1 MLRLVDANLDRLGE
15 GLRVLE
21 DVSRFLL
28 NDVAASRRLK
38 ALRHSLIKSLG
49 PLEQDLLSA
58 RRVAEDIGAPLER
71 TGGPLLDGT
80 GAPLV
85 GRTGATLERAGG
97 SETRSGGPDARR
109 KASPHQ
115 DLLAL
120 VRANSR
126 RAQESLRVLEEFG
139 RLSGG
144 PLEGRAGGFEKARF
158 EVYEL
163 EQHLVG
169 RLSRQERAGRLRGL
183 YLVLDMAALGTRHEA
198 EVAAAAIRGGTTTIQ
213 LRDKHRCKAD
223 VLATARALRSVC
235 AEKGALFVVN
245 DHLDVA
251 LAVGADAVHLGQD
264 DLPVP
269 EARRILPLEML
280 IGCSTHSTAEAVQA
294 QAGGADYVALGS
306 IYPTTSKERYRLVGL
321 EALRRTRSRLS
332 VPLVAI
338 GGINE
343 ANAREV
349 MKAGADAVA
358 VISAVLGAD
367 NVEKAARSL
376 AARAKPV
383 SDRRRRQA
391 QA

>member
-21 DVSRFLL
+21 DVARFLL

-38 ALRHSLIKSLG
+38 DLRHRLIKGLG
-49 PLEQDLLSA
+49 PLEQGLLSA
-58 RRVAEDIGAPLER
+58 RRVAEDVGAPLPER
-71 TGGPLLDGT
+71 TGLPVAGT
-80 GAPLV
+80 GARPA
-85 GRTGATLERAGG
+85 GRTTAA
-97 SETRSGGPDARR
+97 
-109 KASPHQ
+109 PHE
-115 DLLAL
+115 DLPAL
-120 VRANSR
+120 VQANSR
-126 RAQESLRVLEEFG
+126 RAQESLRVLEEFS

-158 EVYEL
+158 EVYQL

-169 RLSRQERAGRLRGL
+169 RLLRQDQAGRLRGL
-183 YLVLDMAALGTRHEA
+183 YLVLDMAALRGRHEA
-198 EVAAAAIRGGTTTIQ
+198 EVAAAAIRGGARTIQ
-213 LRDKHRCKAD
+213 LRDKQRCKAE

-235 AEKGALFVVN
+235 AEKGALLVVN

-251 LAVGADAVHLGQD
+251 LAVGADGIHLGQD
-264 DLPVP
+264 DLPLP
-269 EARRILPLEML
+269 EARRIVPLDML
-280 IGCSTHSTAEAVQA
+280 IGCSTHSPAEAVRA

-321 EALRRTRSRLS
+321 EALRRTRSRVS

-338 GGINE
+338 GGINA
-343 ANAREV
+343 ANAAEV

-358 VISAVLGAD
+358 VISAVLEAY
-367 NVEKAARSL
+367 NVETAARRL

-383 SDRRRRQA
+383 NYSLHNQA